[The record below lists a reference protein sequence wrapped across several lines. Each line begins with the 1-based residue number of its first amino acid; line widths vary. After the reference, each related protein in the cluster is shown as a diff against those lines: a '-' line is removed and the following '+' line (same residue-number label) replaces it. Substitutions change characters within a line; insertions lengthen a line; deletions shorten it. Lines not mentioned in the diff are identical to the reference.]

1 MIRDIILYGEARKL
15 FGKKYR
21 LDVESPA
28 EAIKAL
34 SMMVDGFR
42 EWLLKNKDEK
52 FVVTVNGKSIEESML
67 TARGEGDITIRVAS
81 IRARKGGGA
90 FGIIAGLAL
99 IAFAW
104 WSPFTW
110 VSAATTQT
118 TLYAVGAGLVLSGA
132 AMMLSPQLKP
142 SDDKDDGKL
151 KSHTFGIQENS
162 GQGDPVPVVYG
173 EILAKPV
180 VISSGISTITTIGIS
195 S

>member
-81 IRARKGGGA
+81 IRARKGGGV

-99 IAFAW
+99 IAFTW

-110 VSAATTQT
+110 VAASQS

-151 KSHTFGIQENS
+151 KSHTFGIQQNS

>member
-99 IAFAW
+99 IAFTW
-104 WSPFTW
+104 WNPFTW
-110 VSAATTQT
+110 VSATKSA
-118 TLYAVGAGLVLSGA
+118 LYAVGAGLVLSGA

-151 KSHTFGIQENS
+151 KSHTFGIQQNS

>member
-67 TARGEGDITIRVAS
+67 TARGEGDIAIRVAY

-110 VSAATTQT
+110 VAASQT
-118 TLYAVGAGLVLSGA
+118 ALYAVGAGLVLSGA

-142 SDDKDDGKL
+142 SDDKDDGEL
-151 KSHTFGIQENS
+151 KSHTFGIQQNS

>member
-99 IAFAW
+99 IAFTW
-104 WSPFTW
+104 WSPFAW
-110 VSAATTQT
+110 VAASKA

-151 KSHTFGIQENS
+151 KSHTFGIQQNS

>member
-99 IAFAW
+99 VAFTW
-104 WSPFTW
+104 WNPFTW
-110 VSAATTQT
+110 GAITQS

-151 KSHTFGIQENS
+151 KSHTFGIQQNS

>member
-99 IAFAW
+99 IAFTW
-104 WSPFTW
+104 WNPFTW
-110 VSAATTQT
+110 AAKVQLA
-118 TLYAVGAGLVLSGA
+118 LYAVGTGFVLSGA

-151 KSHTFGIQENS
+151 KSHTFGIQQNS

>member
-21 LDVESPA
+21 LVVESPA

-99 IAFAW
+99 IAFTW
-104 WSPFTW
+104 WSPSIW
-110 VSAATTQT
+110 VFANQSA
-118 TLYAVGAGLVLSGA
+118 LYAVGAGLVLSGA
-132 AMMLSPQLKP
+132 AMMLSPQLKT

-151 KSHTFGIQENS
+151 KSHTFGIQQNS

>member
-67 TARGEGDITIRVAS
+67 TARGEGDIAIRVAS

-99 IAFAW
+99 IAFTW
-104 WSPFTW
+104 WSPSIW
-110 VSAATTQT
+110 VFANQSA
-118 TLYAVGAGLVLSGA
+118 LYAVGAGLVLSGA

-151 KSHTFGIQENS
+151 KSHTFGIQQNS

>member
-99 IAFAW
+99 IAFTW
-104 WSPFTW
+104 WSPSLW
-110 VSAATTQT
+110 VFANQSA
-118 TLYAVGAGLVLSGA
+118 LYAVGAGLVLSGA

-142 SDDKDDGKL
+142 SDDKDDGEL
-151 KSHTFGIQENS
+151 KSHTFGIQQNS

>member
-34 SMMVDGFR
+34 SMMVGGFR

-99 IAFAW
+99 IAFTW

-110 VSAATTQT
+110 VAASQS

-151 KSHTFGIQENS
+151 KSHTFGIQQNS

>member
-67 TARGEGDITIRVAS
+67 TARGEGDIAIRVAS

-99 IAFAW
+99 IAFTW

-110 VSAATTQT
+110 VAKATFS
-118 TLYAVGAGLVLSGA
+118 LYAMGAGLVLSGA

-151 KSHTFGIQENS
+151 KSHTFGIQQNS

>member
-99 IAFAW
+99 IAFTW
-104 WSPFTW
+104 WSPSIW
-110 VSAATTQT
+110 VFANQSA
-118 TLYAVGAGLVLSGA
+118 LYAVGAGLVLSGA

-151 KSHTFGIQENS
+151 KSHTFGIQQNS

>member
-34 SMMVDGFR
+34 SMMVDRFR

-99 IAFAW
+99 IAFTW

-110 VSAATTQT
+110 VAASQSA
-118 TLYAVGAGLVLSGA
+118 LYAVGAGLVLSGA

-151 KSHTFGIQENS
+151 KSHTFGIQQNS

>member
-81 IRARKGGGA
+81 IRARKGGGV

-99 IAFAW
+99 IAFTW

-110 VSAATTQT
+110 VAASQT
-118 TLYAVGAGLVLSGA
+118 ALYAVGAGLVLSGA

-151 KSHTFGIQENS
+151 KSHTFGIQQNS

>member
-81 IRARKGGGA
+81 IRARKGGA

-99 IAFAW
+99 IAFTW

-110 VSAATTQT
+110 VAASQSA
-118 TLYAVGAGLVLSGA
+118 LYAVGAGLVLSGA

-142 SDDKDDGKL
+142 SDDKDDGEL
-151 KSHTFGIQENS
+151 KSHTFGIQQNS

>member
-99 IAFAW
+99 LAFTW
-104 WSPFTW
+104 WNPFTW
-110 VSAATTQT
+110 AYETQLA
-118 TLYAVGAGLVLSGA
+118 LYAVGAGLVLSGA

-151 KSHTFGIQENS
+151 KSHTFGIQQNS

>member
-99 IAFAW
+99 LAFTW
-104 WSPFTW
+104 WNPFTL
-110 VSAATTQT
+110 AYKTQLA
-118 TLYAVGAGLVLSGA
+118 LYAVGAGLVLSGA

-151 KSHTFGIQENS
+151 KSHTFGIQQNS

>member
-67 TARGEGDITIRVAS
+67 TARGEGDIAIRVAY

-99 IAFAW
+99 IAFTW
-104 WSPFTW
+104 WSPAIW
-110 VSAATTQT
+110 VFANQT
-118 TLYAVGAGLVLSGA
+118 ALYAVGAGLVLSGA

-142 SDDKDDGKL
+142 SDDKDDGEL
-151 KSHTFGIQENS
+151 KSHTFGIQQNS

>member
-81 IRARKGGGA
+81 IRARKGGA

-99 IAFAW
+99 IAFTW
-104 WSPFTW
+104 WSPSLW
-110 VSAATTQT
+110 VFANQSA
-118 TLYAVGAGLVLSGA
+118 LYAVGAGLVLSGA

-151 KSHTFGIQENS
+151 KSHTFGIQQNS

>member
-81 IRARKGGGA
+81 IRARKGGGT
-90 FGIIAGLAL
+90 FGIIAGLSL
-99 IAFAW
+99 IAFTW

-110 VSAATTQT
+110 VAASQSA
-118 TLYAVGAGLVLSGA
+118 LYAVGAGLVLSGA

-142 SDDKDDGKL
+142 SDDKDDGEL
-151 KSHTFGIQENS
+151 KSHTFGIQQNS

>member
-99 IAFAW
+99 IALAW
-104 WSPFTW
+104 WNPFTW
-110 VSAATTQT
+110 GAVTQT

-151 KSHTFGIQENS
+151 KSHTFGIQQNS

>member
-99 IAFAW
+99 IAFTW
-104 WSPFTW
+104 WSPSLW
-110 VSAATTQT
+110 VFANQSA
-118 TLYAVGAGLVLSGA
+118 LYAVGAGLVLSGA

-151 KSHTFGIQENS
+151 KSHTFGIQQNS

>member
-99 IAFAW
+99 IAFTW

-110 VSAATTQT
+110 VAASKA

-151 KSHTFGIQENS
+151 KSHTFGIQQNS

>member
-81 IRARKGGGA
+81 IRARKDGGV

-99 IAFAW
+99 IAFTW

-110 VSAATTQT
+110 VAASQS

-151 KSHTFGIQENS
+151 KSHTFGIQQNS

>member
-52 FVVTVNGKSIEESML
+52 FVVTVNGKSIEESIL

-99 IAFAW
+99 IAFTW
-104 WSPFTW
+104 WSPSYW
-110 VSAATTQT
+110 VFANQT
-118 TLYAVGAGLVLSGA
+118 ALYAVGAGLVLSGA

-142 SDDKDDGKL
+142 SDDKDDGEL
-151 KSHTFGIQENS
+151 KSHTFGIQQNS

>member
-34 SMMVDGFR
+34 SMMVDEFR

-90 FGIIAGLAL
+90 FGIIAGLSL
-99 IAFAW
+99 IAFTW
-104 WSPFTW
+104 WTPFTW
-110 VSAATTQT
+110 VSATQSA
-118 TLYAVGAGLVLSGA
+118 LYAVGAGLVLSGA

-142 SDDKDDGKL
+142 SDDKDDGEL
-151 KSHTFGIQENS
+151 KSHTFGIQQNS

>member
-99 IAFAW
+99 IAFTW
-104 WSPFTW
+104 WNPFTP
-110 VSAATTQT
+110 VVADQLA
-118 TLYAVGAGLVLSGA
+118 LYAVGAGLVLSGA

-142 SDDKDDGKL
+142 SDDKDDGEL
-151 KSHTFGIQENS
+151 KSHTFGIQQNS

>member
-90 FGIIAGLAL
+90 FGIIAGL
-99 IAFAW
+99 
-104 WSPFTW
+104 
-110 VSAATTQT
+110 
-118 TLYAVGAGLVLSGA
+118 VLSGA

-151 KSHTFGIQENS
+151 KSHTFGIQQNS

>member
-99 IAFAW
+99 LAFTW
-104 WSPFTW
+104 WNPFTW
-110 VSAATTQT
+110 AYKTQLA
-118 TLYAVGAGLVLSGA
+118 LYAVGAGLVLSGA

-151 KSHTFGIQENS
+151 KSHTFGIQQNS

>member
-99 IAFAW
+99 IAFTW
-104 WSPFTW
+104 WNPFTW
-110 VSAATTQT
+110 VATTQS

-151 KSHTFGIQENS
+151 KSHTFGIQQNS

>member
-99 IAFAW
+99 IAFTW
-104 WSPFTW
+104 WTPFTW
-110 VSAATTQT
+110 VSATQSA
-118 TLYAVGAGLVLSGA
+118 LYAVGAGLVLSGA

-142 SDDKDDGKL
+142 SDDKDDGEL
-151 KSHTFGIQENS
+151 KSHTFGIQQNS

>member
-99 IAFAW
+99 IAFTW

-110 VSAATTQT
+110 VAASKA

-132 AMMLSPQLKP
+132 AMMLSPQLKL
-142 SDDKDDGKL
+142 SDDKDDGEL
-151 KSHTFGIQENS
+151 KSHTFGIQQNS

>member
-99 IAFAW
+99 VAFTW

-110 VSAATTQT
+110 VAASKA

-151 KSHTFGIQENS
+151 KSHTFGIQQNS

>member
-99 IAFAW
+99 IAFTW
-104 WSPFTW
+104 WNPFTW
-110 VSAATTQT
+110 VAASQSTF
-118 TLYAVGAGLVLSGA
+118 YAVGAGLVLSGA

-142 SDDKDDGKL
+142 SDDKDDGEL
-151 KSHTFGIQENS
+151 KSHTFGIQQNS

>member
-99 IAFAW
+99 IAFTW

-110 VSAATTQT
+110 VAASQS
-118 TLYAVGAGLVLSGA
+118 TLQAVGAGLVLSGA

-151 KSHTFGIQENS
+151 KSHTFGIQQNS

>member
-99 IAFAW
+99 IAFTW
-104 WSPFTW
+104 WSPSLW
-110 VSAATTQT
+110 VFANQSV
-118 TLYAVGAGLVLSGA
+118 LYAVGAGLVLSGA

-151 KSHTFGIQENS
+151 KSHTFGIQQNS

>member
-99 IAFAW
+99 LAFTW
-104 WSPFTW
+104 WNPFTW
-110 VSAATTQT
+110 VSATQLA
-118 TLYAVGAGLVLSGA
+118 LYAVGAGLVLSGA

-151 KSHTFGIQENS
+151 KSHTFGIQQNS

>member
-99 IAFAW
+99 IAFTW
-104 WSPFTW
+104 WNPFTW
-110 VSAATTQT
+110 AAKVTFS
-118 TLYAVGAGLVLSGA
+118 LYAVGAGLVLSGA

>member
-67 TARGEGDITIRVAS
+67 TARGEGDIAIRVAS

-99 IAFAW
+99 IAFTW
-104 WSPFTW
+104 WNPFTW
-110 VSAATTQT
+110 AATTKLA
-118 TLYAVGAGLVLSGA
+118 LYAVGAGLVLSGT

-151 KSHTFGIQENS
+151 KSHTFGIQQNS

>member
-99 IAFAW
+99 IAFTW
-104 WSPFTW
+104 WNPFTW
-110 VSAATTQT
+110 VATTQS